1 MKKILIAILVAILA
15 ISLISC
21 NENNKDDETTTTNTT
36 NPPETEPVEVDP
48 NPDENDNEIEDEDD
62 IDLSNV
68 TVDSS
73 LSDIIKKIY
82 DGVNLAE
89 TYESE
94 ITADNVMFFLGLEDE
109 SMYTEALASE
119 AFINVIPHSV
129 CLVRVAE
136 GQDVEEVKTIIEENA
151 NPNKWVCVMADTVIV
166 DNIDNL
172 VILIMDNNETA
183 EQIHENFLNLA

>member
-1 MKKILIAILVAILA
+1 MKKIIVAILIA
-15 ISLISC
+15 TLSISLISC
-21 NENNKDDETTTTNTT
+21 NDNNTDNKTTTTTNTTT
-36 NPPETEPVEVDP
+36 NPPETEPDEVDP
-48 NPDENDNEIEDEDD
+48 DSEESEETDV
-62 IDLSNV
+62 DLSNV

-73 LSDIIKKIY
+73 LSDIFKKIY
-82 DGVNLAE
+82 DGVNVAE

-94 ITADNVMFFLGLEDE
+94 ITADNVAFFLGLEDE
-109 SMYTEALASE
+109 SMYTEALSSDALM
-119 AFINVIPHSV
+119 NVVPHSV

-136 GQDVEEVKTIIEENA
+136 GQDVEEVKTQIKENA
-151 NPNKWVCVMADTVIV
+151 NPNKWICVFADTVIV